1 MRRNIFTLV
10 GWWFLSATLGAD
22 TLGFVQQKFGD
33 IHFQKGKWGRTA
45 QLPCYVYAA
54 LEDGATV
61 DVLRY
66 GMGNLVPFKATK
78 GLRVTVCGD
87 VAAFDEGFETG
98 APVLNG
104 TAQRQNP

>member
-1 MRRNIFTLV
+1 MKVKTLIAA
-10 GWWFLSATLGAD
+10 GWLCLSVTLGAD

-33 IHFQKGKWGRTA
+33 LHFEKSRWNRTA
-45 QLPCYVYAA
+45 QLPCYIYTA

-66 GMGNLVPFKATK
+66 GMGNLVPLKATK

-87 VAAFDEGFETG
+87 VAAFDEGFEAGTP
-98 APVLNG
+98 APSRN
-104 TAQRQNP
+104 AQKQSP